1 MTLKQLQYV
10 VTVAETGNITEAAKK
25 LFIAQPSLTAA
36 VHELEKEYGII
47 LFSRSNKGIELTSDG
62 EEFLGYARQV
72 LEQANLIDERYAGKG
87 MGRQRFCVSSQHYS
101 FAVKA
106 LSSPPAPSISFA
118 ISKELR
124 VLVSLNTVCSR
135 RWESP

>member
-47 LFSRSNKGIELTSDG
+47 FFSRSNKGIELTPDG
-62 EEFLGYARQV
+62 EEILFFKWSPGEPSLVDSGDDAPENY
-72 LEQANLIDERYAGKG
+72 LLLWKTDEDTWLYNDSRDD
-87 MGRQRFCVSSQHYS
+87 
-101 FAVKA
+101 
-106 LSSPPAPSISFA
+106 PI
-118 ISKELR
+118 KEYNWIYGG
-124 VLVSLNTVCSR
+124 VIGFVCQM
-135 RWESP
+135 W

>member
-47 LFSRSNKGIELTSDG
+47 LFSRSNKGIELTPDG

-72 LEQANLIDERYAGKG
+72 LEQAKRYAGKG
-87 MGRQRFCVSSQHYS
+87 VGRQRLCVSSQH
-101 FAVKA
+101 
-106 LSSPPAPSISFA
+106 
-118 ISKELR
+118 
-124 VLVSLNTVCSR
+124 
-135 RWESP
+135 